1 MLTMLRKRKD
11 NQYHYRSVQSTKK
24 GNTDKKAERDTPV
37 AGTITSFSNKQLAV
51 GRAGDR
57 ACPPSHD
64 PWAMT
69 DMSAASAE
77 RPRYSEHHA

>member
-1 MLTMLRKRKD
+1 MERLSRKERE
-11 NQYHYRSVQSTKK
+11 N
-24 GNTDKKAERDTPV
+24 NRDTPV
-37 AGTITSFSNKQLAV
+37 ARTIVSFFKRMAD

-64 PWAMT
+64 PRANT

-77 RPRYSEHHA
+77 RPRYSEHPA